1 MADFAATDQDET
13 QATNAGDQTPHEGR
27 TVAFN
32 TAPEGTGGGGGVV
45 VRLDPLLVRS
55 VP

>member
-13 QATNAGDQTPHEGR
+13 QINNAGDQTPQEGR

-32 TAPEGTGGGGGVV
+32 TVPEGIGGGGVV

-55 VP
+55 DP